1 MMATGTDS
9 ASEATVS
16 APKGW
21 TDKIVAEVKV
31 KTMLATSIGKPVATI
46 KDILE
51 QVHGDQYVFSSGTDF
66 YFWNCASD
74 EGAVV
79 TDPKGKDKLWKQMGT
94 DITKVKVK
102 QL

>member
-1 MMATGTDS
+1 MATATDF

-16 APKGW
+16 APRGW
-21 TDKIVAEVKV
+21 TDKIVAADKV
-31 KTMLATSIGKPVATI
+31 KAMLASSIGKTTPSI

-51 QVHGDQYVFSSGTDF
+51 QVHGDQYVFSSGNDF

-79 TDPKGKDKLWKQMGT
+79 TDPKGKDKIWSQMNT

>member
-1 MMATGTDS
+1 MATATDS
-9 ASEATVS
+9 VSEAAVS
-16 APKGW
+16 APRGW
-21 TDKIVAEVKV
+21 TDKIVAADKV
-31 KTMLATSIGKPVATI
+31 KAMLASSIGKTDASI

-66 YFWNCASD
+66 YFWNCSSD

-79 TDPKGKDKLWKQMGT
+79 TDPKGKDKIWSQMNT
-94 DITKVKVK
+94 DITKVKVR